1 VLFGITATLGPAL
14 GTTVGG
20 WLTDHYGGQ
29 WVFYINLVPGALMI
43 GSIVFAIRS
52 APMQL
57 YQLREGDWLGIGCM
71 GIGLGSLIAM
81 LEEGQRDDLGRS
93 SSAPDL
99 SVRAS
104 FDEAVRPASAGLFR

>member
-1 VLFGITATLGPAL
+1 MIPMSLTVALSTLPKSKQPLGLALFGITATLGPAL
-14 GTTVGG
+14 GPTVGG
-20 WLTDHYGGQ
+20 WLTDNYGWQ

-57 YQLREGDWLGIGCM
+57 YQLRQGDWLGIGCM
-71 GIGLGSLIAM
+71 AIGL
-81 LEEGQRDDLGRS
+81 DLGRS

-104 FDEAVRPASAGLFR
+104 LDETV